1 MFERPIMLCHVL
13 IVLVMVRLCAI
24 LGHDFSKK
32 GVMVNPMNIEVIH
45 EWAWPISV
53 LRFGASSY

>member
-1 MFERPIMLCHVL
+1 MLCHVL